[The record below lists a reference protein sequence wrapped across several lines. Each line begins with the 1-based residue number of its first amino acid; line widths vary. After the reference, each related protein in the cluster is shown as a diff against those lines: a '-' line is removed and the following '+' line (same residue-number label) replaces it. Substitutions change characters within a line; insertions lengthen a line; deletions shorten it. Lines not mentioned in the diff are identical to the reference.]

1 MTRGR
6 NPSRMTDR
14 VRSSGGLRKIDD
26 VIERAVVAGDVA
38 FLREAYADDFRFQ
51 HGDGLVEDKETWL
64 DGIVR
69 RPFTSRAVSGVTV
82 EEHGEV
88 AVTGGTLRVARKPP
102 ADPTEYSIE
111 YVRVYAMRGGRWR
124 LLSHR
129 TVSSSLLA
137 RR

>member
-1 MTRGR
+1 MTH
-6 NPSRMTDR
+6 PA
-14 VRSSGGLRKIDD
+14 RSSRSLWTIDD
-26 VIERAVVAGDVA
+26 AIERAVVAGDVN

-51 HGDGLVEDKETWL
+51 HGDGLVEDRETWFA
-64 DGIVR
+64 GIVR
-69 RPFTSRAVSGVTV
+69 LPFTSRTVSGVTV
-82 EEHGEV
+82 EEHGDV
-88 AVTGGTLRVARKPP
+88 AVTGGMLRVVRKPP

-129 TVSSSLLA
+129 TVSSSLVA